1 MVEGVQPVLV
11 DIQMAA
17 VVQPVQV
24 DSRKVVLQ
32 VRHRL
37 QLQKVRQLRRR
48 KLHRKV
54 AGELVRIRLVVDPA

>member
-1 MVEGVQPVLV
+1 MVEVVLLVLV
-11 DIQMAA
+11 DIQMVV

-37 QLQKVRQLRRR
+37 QLQMVRQLRRR

-54 AGELVRIRLVVDPA
+54 VGELVRIRLVVDPA

>member
-11 DIQMAA
+11 DIQMVV

-37 QLQKVRQLRRR
+37 QLQMVRQHRRR
-48 KLHRKV
+48 KLHCMAV
-54 AGELVRIRLVVDPA
+54 GELVRIRLVVDPA